1 MSHELLANPAARR
14 ALDAE
19 PSRAPLAFHRA
30 LPGYAPTPLVD
41 APALAAELGLGRMWL
56 KDESSRLGLPAFK
69 IVGAS
74 WAVAFAL
81 AEWAGE
87 RPPPEEG
94 LEGLRRLL
102 RGRPAPTL
110 VAATDGNHG
119 RAVARMARLLDLPA
133 RIFVPDDMVAARR
146 EGIASEGAE
155 IVEVAGGYDA
165 AVARSAQEADAR
177 HVVVSDTSWPGY
189 ERVPAAVA
197 EGYATILWEVEE
209 ELARRG
215 ERVPDVVV
223 AQVGVGAFAVAVA
236 RHFRRPG
243 LAAPPALVSLE
254 PVGAQCVLASVRAGC
269 LVSLPPARSIM
280 AGLNCGTPSRVA
292 LPVLTEAFD
301 LFVAI
306 DDELARGGMRALA
319 RAGVVGGECS
329 GGGVGALLA
338 PGVQEALGLGPGA
351 SALVFL
357 TEGATDPEGY
367 RRAVQVK

>member
-1 MSHELLANPAARR
+1 MTVELLPNPAARR
-14 ALDAE
+14 ALPDAG

-30 LPGYAPTPLVD
+30 LPGYAPTPLRD
-41 APALAAELGLGRMWL
+41 APALAGELGLGRVWL

-81 AEWAGE
+81 GEWAGTE
-87 RPPPEEG
+87 VRPDEG
-94 LEGLRRLL
+94 LEGLGRALAGRR
-102 RGRPAPTL
+102 APTL

-119 RAVARMARLLDLPA
+119 RAVARMARLLGLAA

-146 EGIASEGAE
+146 EAIASEGAE
-155 IVEVAGGYDA
+155 VVPVPGGHDA
-165 AVARSAQEADAR
+165 AVARSAAQADER

-189 ERVPAAVA
+189 EAVPRAVA

-209 ELARRG
+209 ELVRR
-215 ERVPDVVV
+215 EEPLPDVVV
-223 AQVGVGAFAVAVA
+223 AQVGVGAFAAAIA
-236 RHFRRPG
+236 RHFRREG
-243 LAAPPALVSLE
+243 LAVPPALVSVE
-254 PVGAQCVLASVRAGC
+254 PVGAQCVLASVRAGR
-269 LVSLPPARSIM
+269 LVTLPAAHSIM

-292 LPVLTEAFD
+292 LPILADAFD

-306 DDELARGGMRALA
+306 DDDLAREGMRALA

-329 GGGVGALLA
+329 GGGVGALLVA
-338 PGVQEALGLGPGA
+338 EVRERLGLAAGS

-357 TEGATDPEGY
+357 TEGATDPAAYAEIV
-367 RRAVQVK
+367 R

>member
-1 MSHELLANPAARR
+1 MSAELLPNPAARR
-14 ALDAE
+14 ALDE
-19 PSRAPLAFHRA
+19 GPSTAPLAFHRA
-30 LPGYAPTPLVD
+30 LPGYAPTPLLE
-41 APALAAELGLGRMWL
+41 APALAAELGLGRVWL
-56 KDESSRLGLPAFK
+56 KDESARLGLPAFK

-81 AEWAGE
+81 GEWAGA
-87 RPPPEEG
+87 RPRPEDG
-94 LEGLRRLL
+94 LEGLRRVL

-155 IVEVAGGYDA
+155 VVAVAGGYDA
-165 AVARSAQEADAR
+165 AVARSAAEADAR

-189 ERVPAAVA
+189 EDVPRAVA

-209 ELARRG
+209 ELGRRG
-215 ERVPDVVV
+215 EPGPDVVV

-243 LAAPPALVSLE
+243 LEAPPALVSLE
-254 PVGAQCVLASVRAGC
+254 PVGAECVLASVRAGR
-269 LVSLPPARSIM
+269 LVTLPPARSIM

-292 LPVLTEAFD
+292 LPVLADAVD

-306 DDELARGGMRALA
+306 DDELAREGMRALA

-338 PGVQEALGLGPGA
+338 PGVLEHLGLGADA

-367 RRAVQVK
+367 RAVVR